1 MNAEPVWKITLY
13 WGTVISF
20 FTLPLLVFAIH
31 LMLIGYP
38 QILHGNAPGHVG
50 EFKYVFEFH
59 RTLAA
64 LVFGLAGLH
73 TGQVIAGNQALA
85 KQKGT

>member
-1 MNAEPVWKITLY
+1 MNPEPLWRTTLY

-20 FTLPLLVFAIH
+20 FTLPLLVFCLH
-31 LMLIGYP
+31 LTLIGHP
-38 QILHGNAPGHVG
+38 QILGGNAPGHVG

-64 LVFGLAGLH
+64 LVFGLTGLH
-73 TGQVIAGNQALA
+73 TGQVIAGSLKPEN
-85 KQKGT
+85 K

>member
-1 MNAEPVWKITLY
+1 LKANADPLWKITLY

-20 FTLPLLVFAIH
+20 FTLPLLVFIIH
-31 LMLIGYP
+31 LTLIGYP
-38 QILHGNAPGHVG
+38 QILHGNAPSHVG

-73 TGQVIAGNQALA
+73 TGQVIVGNLP
-85 KQKGT
+85 KQPSG

>member
-1 MNAEPVWKITLY
+1 MNEPRWRTVLY

-20 FTLPLLVFAIH
+20 FTLPLLVFCIH
-31 LMLIGYP
+31 LTLIGYP
-38 QILHGNAPGHVG
+38 QVLGGNVLGHGG
-50 EFKYVFEFH
+50 EFKYLFEFH

-73 TGQVIAGNQALA
+73 TGQLIATAA
-85 KQKGT
+85 KPNDQKQ